1 MPDVSTVILYVRDP
15 LISVRFYADLLGHQ
29 PIESSANFA
38 MLPMAANVMLS
49 LWAKHDVAPASTAPS
64 GSGELAF
71 TVADHEAVL
80 ATHREWVRRGLP
92 IIQEP
97 LMMDFGFTC
106 TGLDPDGNRLRV
118 MALSAS

>member
-1 MPDVSTVILYVRDP
+1 V
-15 LISVRFYADLLGHQ
+15 
-29 PIESSANFA
+29 
-38 MLPMAANVMLS
+38 
-49 LWAKHDVAPASTAPS
+49 K
-64 GSGELAF
+64 
-71 TVADHEAVL
+71 
-80 ATHREWVRRGLP
+80 RGLP